1 MLGHMQDW
9 PLLVSRLIEHAE
21 REHGTTEIVTNS
33 VEGGVRRSNWAQI
46 SLRSRKLAQALEGLG
61 LARGARVATLAWN
74 SDRHLESWFGISGAG
89 YVCHTLNPR
98 LFDDQLVY
106 IVNHAAD
113 DVLLFDLNFAPIVA
127 RLVPRFTSVKK
138 YIVMT
143 DATHM
148 PAADIPGMVDYESFI
163 GAQDGAY
170 EWPQF
175 DEKTPCGLCYTS
187 GTTGNPKGVLYS
199 HRSNVL
205 HTFAACMPDAVG
217 ISAFSCILPVVPMFH
232 ANAWGIP
239 YAAAAAGAK
248 LVFNGPAFDAPTL
261 QKMILAEGVTMTA
274 AVPTVWLAM
283 LQHLD
288 STSTN
293 LGEVKKVLIGGS
305 ACPRF
310 MIEAFEV
317 RYGISVGHAW
327 GMTELSPLG
336 TVGTLRPAV
345 VAKGK
350 TAEIDMK
357 CKQGR
362 AIFGVEMK
370 ITDDNGKTLPRDGKT
385 FGRLLVRGPW
395 IVGEY
400 MGGDGGQILDA
411 DGFFDTGDVAT
422 IDVDGY
428 MQITDRSKD
437 VIKSGGEW
445 ISSIEL
451 ENAAVGHPAV
461 AEAAVIGVAHPKWD
475 ERPILVLVIKPGA
488 SVSKEDMNEFLTD
501 KVAKW
506 WLPDDVVTVAELP
519 HTATGKISKL
529 ELRKQFSEYKLPGV

>member
-1 MLGHMQDW
+1 MIGHMQDW

-21 REHGTTEIVTNS
+21 REHGTTEIVTNTT
-33 VEGGVRRSNWAQI
+33 EGGERRTTWAKI
-46 SLRSRKLAQALEGLG
+46 SKRSRQLAQALEASG
-61 LARGARVATLAWN
+61 LARGARVGTLAWN

-106 IVNHAAD
+106 IVNHAQD
-113 DVLLFDLNFAPIVA
+113 EILLFDLSFAALVA
-127 RLVPRFTSVKK
+127 RLAPKFNSVKK
-138 YIVMT
+138 YVVMT
-143 DATHM
+143 DAAHM
-148 PAADIPGMVDYESFI
+148 PTADIPNLCDYETFI
-163 GAQDGAY
+163 AAHTGDYA
-170 EWPQF
+170 WPQF

-205 HTFAACMPDAVG
+205 HTMAACMPDAVG
-217 ISAFSCILPVVPMFH
+217 ISAFSVILPIVPMFH

-248 LVFNGPAFDAPTL
+248 LVFNGPAFDAPTIH
-261 QKMILAEGVTMTA
+261 KMIIAEGVTMTA

-283 LQHLD
+283 LQYLD
-288 STSTN
+288 SNKLN
-293 LGEVKKVLIGGS
+293 LGSVQNVLIGGS

-310 MIEAFEV
+310 MIEAFEG
-317 RYGISVGHAW
+317 RYGVSVGHAW
-327 GMTELSPLG
+327 GMTETSPLG
-336 TVGTLRPAV
+336 TVGRLKPDV
-345 VAKGK
+345 IAKGK

-362 AIFGVEMK
+362 AIFGVEIK
-370 ITDDNGKTLPRDGKT
+370 IADDNGTELPRDGKT

-395 IVGEY
+395 IVGAY
-400 MGGDGGQILDA
+400 MGGDGGQVLDTH
-411 DGFFDTGDVAT
+411 GFFDTGDVAT
-422 IDVDGY
+422 IDPDGY

-451 ENAAVGHPAV
+451 ENAAVGHPSV
-461 AEAAVIGVAHPKWD
+461 AEAAVIGVTHPKWD
-475 ERPILVLVIKPGA
+475 ERPLLVVVLKPDA
-488 SVSKEDMNEFLTD
+488 SVTKAEMTEFLTG
-501 KVAKW
+501 KIAKW
-506 WLPDDVVTVAELP
+506 WMPDDVVTVTELP

-529 ELRKQFSEYKLPGV
+529 ELRKQFADYRLPGL